1 MRRLMN
7 AKLLSFTAATL
18 ITASTVTAAIVTV
31 LPRTWPR
38 AWENIDDTLI
48 DITAGMGMK
57 LDAMTV
63 EGRGMTAPGDLLAA
77 IDAERGAPILSI
89 DVAEARAHIEALPWV
104 KSAKVERRLPAS
116 VHVVITER
124 TPYALW
130 QQAGRYTLVDRDG
143 KAIVDVPD
151 ADPAL
156 PLIVGPDAPANA
168 GALFEALSVEPDL
181 AARVRAAV
189 RVGERR
195 WNIYLDAFEGGIAIR
210 MPEDDIAAAWTRL
223 VGLEREHKILE
234 RDLDFIDLRLA
245 DRLVVRVHK
254 EAATETPAPPQ
265 TQKNET
271 QKKNPAQEKTG
282 TGKSI

>member
-7 AKLLSFTAATL
+7 AKMLSFTAATV
-18 ITASTVTAAIVTV
+18 ITAGVTTFVIVAV
-31 LPRTWPR
+31 PPHTWPR
-38 AWENIDDTLI
+38 AWANLDDTLI
-48 DITAGMGMK
+48 DVSAAMGMK

-63 EGRGMTAPGDLLAA
+63 EGRSMTAPEDLLGA

-89 DVAEARAHIEALPWV
+89 DVTETRAHIEALPWV
-104 KSAKVERRLPAS
+104 KSAKVERRLPGS
-116 VHVVITER
+116 VHIVLNER

-130 QQAGRYTLVDRDG
+130 QRAGRYTLVDRDG
-143 KAIVDVPD
+143 KAIVDVPA

-168 GALFEALSVEPDL
+168 GALFEALSGEPEL

-195 WNIYLDAFEGGIAIR
+195 WNIYLDAFEGGIAVR
-210 MPEDDIAAAWTRL
+210 LPEGDIAPAWARL
-223 VGLEREHKILE
+223 ATLERDHKILE

-254 EAATETPAPPQ
+254 EPATETAPPQ
-265 TQKNET
+265 
-271 QKKNPAQEKTG
+271 QKKKPAT

>member
-1 MRRLMN
+1 MRRLINHKMF
-7 AKLLSFTAATL
+7 SFTAATL
-18 ITASTVTAAIVTV
+18 ITASTVTAVIVTV
-31 LPRTWPR
+31 PPRTWPR
-38 AWENIDDTLI
+38 AWENLDDTLI
-48 DITAGMGMK
+48 DASAALGMK

-63 EGRGMTAPGDLLAA
+63 EGRAMTEPGDLLSA

-143 KAIVDVPD
+143 KAIVDVPE

-156 PLIVGPDAPANA
+156 PLIVGPDAPASA
-168 GALFEALSVEPDL
+168 GALFEALSGEPDL

-195 WNIYLDAFEGGIAIR
+195 WNIYLDVFEGGIAVR
-210 MPEDDIAAAWTRL
+210 LPEGDIAPALTRL
-223 VGLEREHKILE
+223 AALEREHKILE
-234 RDLDFIDLRLA
+234 RDLDFIDLRIA

-254 EAATETPAPPQ
+254 DPAAEPAP
-265 TQKNET
+265 TT
-271 QKKNPAQEKTG
+271 KKKPATS
-282 TGKSI
+282 GKSI